1 MSVKGGD
8 TVLENQRISGKRPQS
23 LLVIVSFLRMFDVGC
38 LKENID
44 KFGFVAQSLGLVLC
58 EKN

>member
-8 TVLENQRISGKRPQS
+8 TVLENQRISGKQPQS
-23 LLVIVSFLRMFDVGC
+23 LLVIVSFLRMCEFAS

-44 KFGFVAQSLGLVLC
+44 KFGFVAQSLGLVWC